1 MVLKNKTYEHDANE
15 ETWQLC
21 FFLRRSCEKNPVDW
35 TRKVAKFRP
44 PHAFQIALMGKTNRS
59 QNGDFHLKNYL
70 NLCNAVF
77 HDELSE
83 NLKSS
88 LYVLGPGESL
98 LTGFL
103 LQLLYL

>member
-44 PHAFQIALMGKTNRS
+44 PQWRS
-59 QNGDFHLKNYL
+59 RQDPAKAKKDH
-70 NLCNAVF
+70 
-77 HDELSE
+77 
-83 NLKSS
+83 
-88 LYVLGPGESL
+88 
-98 LTGFL
+98 
-103 LQLLYL
+103 